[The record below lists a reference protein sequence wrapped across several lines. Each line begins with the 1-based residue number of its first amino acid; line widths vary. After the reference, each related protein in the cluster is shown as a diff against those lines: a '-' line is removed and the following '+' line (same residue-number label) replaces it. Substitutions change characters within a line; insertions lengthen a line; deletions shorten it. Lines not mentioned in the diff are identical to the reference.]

1 MTDTLKKKAIA
12 LALLV
17 TFLWATSWVLVKL
30 GLDDLPPITFA
41 GLRYFL
47 AFLILL
53 PFAFRKQNL
62 NAIKTLSRLE
72 WRYLVLLGLVYFTIN
87 QGAIFAAMALLPA
100 MAVSMILSFTS
111 IVTAG
116 IAIRTLGEKA
126 NWMQWMGILL
136 NLSGAYL
143 YFYPVDLPRHQWL
156 GILLAFIGMLANS
169 VSTVL
174 GRKVNVSGKI
184 SSVVVTTISMGIG
197 AFALM
202 AAGLL
207 TEKFPLLSAK
217 DLLLLA
223 ILAVVNTAL
232 AFTLWNKALQGL
244 EAIEASVINNLVAFQ
259 IAVLAWVF
267 LGESLSG
274 LDIIGIML
282 AASGAILVQIRP
294 SLQNGT

>member
-72 WRYLVLLGLVYFTIN
+72 WRYLVLLGMVYYTIN

-126 NWMQWMGILL
+126 SWMQWMGILL

-294 SLQNGT
+294 SLQIDT

>member
-72 WRYLVLLGLVYFTIN
+72 WRYLVLLGLVYYTIN

-126 NWMQWMGILL
+126 SWMQWMGILL

-143 YFYPVDLPRHQWL
+143 YFYPVDLPNHQWL

-174 GRKVNVSGKI
+174 GRKVNLSGKV
-184 SSVVVTTISMGIG
+184 SSVVVTTISMGVG
-197 AFALM
+197 ALALV

-207 TEKFPLLSAK
+207 TEKFPIFSAK
-217 DLLLLA
+217 DLLLLG

>member
-1 MTDTLKKKAIA
+1 MTDTLKKKAMA

-41 GLRYFL
+41 GLRYLL
-47 AFLILL
+47 AFLILS

-72 WRYLVLLGLVYFTIN
+72 WRYLVLLGMVYYTIN
-87 QGAIFAAMALLPA
+87 QGAIFTAMALLPA

-116 IAIRTLGEKA
+116 IAIRTIGEKA
-126 NWMQWMGILL
+126 SWMQWMGILL

-156 GILLAFIGMLANS
+156 GILLTFIGMLANS

-174 GRKVNVSGKI
+174 GRKVNASGKI

-197 AFALM
+197 AFALV

-207 TEKFPLLSAK
+207 TEKFPILSTK
-217 DLLLLA
+217 DLLLLV

-232 AFTLWNKALQGL
+232 AFTLWNKALQRL

-274 LDIIGIML
+274 LDIVGIIL